1 MKDQLCACHEVAVAE
16 ASESESKSDLSPPS
30 IRSLLD
36 NRPTERYVPKSVTCT
51 NCGEPAASFSW
62 FQRVPAGDVAEGTPE
77 SDLYFCDIVCVSWYT
92 SEQFDDYDPELLNH
106 SVSY

>member
-1 MKDQLCACHEVAVAE
+1 MEDELCACHEVAVAE
-16 ASESESKSDLSPPS
+16 AAESESETSPPS

-36 NRPTERYVPKSVTCT
+36 NRPTERYIPKAVTCT
-51 NCGEPAASFSW
+51 NCGDQAESFSW
-62 FQRVPAGDVAEGTPE
+62 FQRIPAGDVAEGTPE

-106 SVSY
+106 SISY